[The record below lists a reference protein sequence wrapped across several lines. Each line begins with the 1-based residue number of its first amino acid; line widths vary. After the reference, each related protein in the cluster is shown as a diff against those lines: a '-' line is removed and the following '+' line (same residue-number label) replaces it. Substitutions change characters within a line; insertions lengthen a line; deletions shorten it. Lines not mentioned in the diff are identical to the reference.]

1 LNVLLQT
8 GHQKMLYGFYGST
21 VVLFI
26 WVFVQRVRNVLALDG
41 SLGRVPIEAQKL
53 VL

>member
-1 LNVLLQT
+1 VLQKT

-26 WVFVQRVRNVLALDG
+26 WVFVQRVRNALALAG
-41 SLGRVPIEAQKL
+41 SPNRVPNEAQKL